1 MSENNNNEAESLF
14 ATRRKKQ
21 QDEEAQRAALKAEEE
36 RLAELERQKQQ
47 MAEELKKLEELQ
59 QLQKQQAEMEAQRA
73 QAEREALAAQKAQA
87 EAEARR
93 VREEREAL
101 AAQKAQA
108 QIEAL
113 RAREEQQALARQ
125 QAQAEKEAQKALK
138 AQQKATEQKAAE
150 QRAAEQRALREQQA
164 KAAEE
169 AGEAMEAVKPQK
181 PAAQGSFDI
190 KKYLPFIL
198 GGVGVVVVVVVV
210 LLVTGVFSSKDKK
223 GGSNYDNEDLAG
235 FVSSGSFGTDI
246 VDIDWYRESGRF
258 ETSFVYPTFFDEYT
272 DDAGDTFYYFFDEA
286 SGQSVEMRVYSGV
299 LDEDNKYQLLDE
311 DYIMNGIESG
321 MTDMGATSYVFN
333 EQGNNIWYANNS
345 LDDQGVDGEMAAV
358 FFGIKDKSYYI
369 EVDFKVTHEYSD
381 SVRYIDIEDLVD
393 MFEIMVDR
401 LSVG

>member
-1 MSENNNNEAESLF
+1 M
-14 ATRRKKQ
+14 
-21 QDEEAQRAALKAEEE
+21 
-36 RLAELERQKQQ
+36 
-47 MAEELKKLEELQ
+47 
-59 QLQKQQAEMEAQRA
+59 
-73 QAEREALAAQKAQA
+73 
-87 EAEARR
+87 
-93 VREEREAL
+93 
-101 AAQKAQA
+101 
-108 QIEAL
+108 
-113 RAREEQQALARQ
+113 
-125 QAQAEKEAQKALK
+125 
-138 AQQKATEQKAAE
+138 
-150 QRAAEQRALREQQA
+150 REQQA

-272 DDAGDTFYYFFDEA
+272 DDAGYTYYYFFDEA

-311 DYIMNGIESG
+311 DYIMNGLESG
-321 MTDMGATSYVFN
+321 MTDMGATGYVFN
-333 EQGNNIWYANNS
+333 KQGNNIWYANNS

-369 EVDFKVTHEYSD
+369 EVDLKVTHEYSD
-381 SVRYIDIEDLVD
+381 SFRYIDIEDLVD